1 MGPVRPSEF
10 CEHLVEV
17 RIVPSRK
24 TREDIVQA
32 FANETRTGHIKH
44 KINSPST
51 PDEGSKHNSRSSPG
65 DDELWTRFRL
75 HQIPGRIKHK
85 MEFSCLTVSG
95 SKQQDALPPV
105 IDKEVSEEIPR
116 N

>member
-44 KINSPST
+44 KIA
-51 PDEGSKHNSRSSPG
+51 SSPPKI
-65 DDELWTRFRL
+65 DDDAS
-75 HQIPGRIKHK
+75 HQDGIKHK
-85 MEFSCLTVSG
+85 IL
-95 SKQQDALPPV
+95 LPNQLDDG
-105 IDKEVSEEIPR
+105 IMLAQKI
-116 N
+116 